1 MARREEDLAPRLKI
15 VHAERIGRA
24 AEHLVSVVARAAET
38 GFADAAF
45 AHESLSEAR
54 RAYVLWQRCLAER
67 NRDLRFTTARL
78 GGHVGVV

>member
-54 RAYVLWQRCLAER
+54 RAYVLWQGASL
-67 NRDLRFTTARL
+67 NGTGTWGSTATVL
-78 GGHVGVV
+78 VADA